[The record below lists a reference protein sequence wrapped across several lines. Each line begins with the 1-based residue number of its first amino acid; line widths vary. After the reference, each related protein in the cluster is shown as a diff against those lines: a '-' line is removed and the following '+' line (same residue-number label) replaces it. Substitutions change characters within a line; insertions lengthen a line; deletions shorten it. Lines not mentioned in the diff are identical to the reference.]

1 VSGPDSRPRQPVS
14 PADRAAAANRAPER
28 AAAANRPPERA
39 AAADRAELM
48 ASAAFLVAAAAGG
61 ALLVLYALG
70 GQTQLEGLLLTVCLG
85 GLGAGIA
92 LVARYLTPAEEV
104 IEARESLA
112 TPAEAGP
119 AAAEF
124 SRRTFL
130 IRSLGAGLAGL
141 AAALLIPV
149 LSLGPAPGDTLRHTS
164 WRRGTRLVGEDGQ
177 PIRADSLDVDSIATV
192 FPEGALQ
199 DASATTLLIRVAD
212 GSLRLPADRLAGAPG
227 GYVAYSKVCTHAGCP
242 VGLYRAA
249 ERRLICPCHQ
259 STFDVLDGARPVFG
273 PAARPLPQLP
283 IARSPDGTFVAL
295 DDFTEPVGPSFW
307 DEYR

>member
-1 VSGPDSRPRQPVS
+1 
-14 PADRAAAANRAPER
+14 
-28 AAAANRPPERA
+28 
-39 AAADRAELM
+39 M
-48 ASAAFLVAAAAGG
+48 ASGAFLVAAAAGG

-70 GQTQLEGLLLTVCLG
+70 GQTQLEGLLLTVCLA

-119 AAAEF
+119 APAEF
-124 SRRTFL
+124 SRRTLL

-192 FPEGALQ
+192 FPEGALE

-212 GSLRLPADRLAGAPG
+212 GSLRLPADRLTGAPG

-295 DDFTEPVGPSFW
+295 DDFSEPVGPSFW